1 MMQQRTHVILDAVV
15 MGGNS
20 EKEMWK
26 EKQTEK
32 GTIEISMR

>member
-1 MMQQRTHVILDAVV
+1 MMQQRTRVVLDAVV

-20 EKEMWK
+20 EKELLK

-32 GTIEISMR
+32 GTIEISIR